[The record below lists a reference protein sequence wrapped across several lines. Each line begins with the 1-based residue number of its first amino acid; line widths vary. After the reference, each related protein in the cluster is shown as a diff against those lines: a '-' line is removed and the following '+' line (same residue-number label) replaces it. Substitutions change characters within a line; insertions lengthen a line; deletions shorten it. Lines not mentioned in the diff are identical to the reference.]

1 MPLGGKTKK
10 EPIERGE
17 QIMLGE
23 MFYLFGKYGD
33 AIAQAYT
40 WKYGRL
46 NIETDMSG
54 TFVGH
59 CGLDYITTIFRF
71 DSVKEAIELFRK
83 EIERLR
89 DG

>member
-1 MPLGGKTKK
+1 
-10 EPIERGE
+10 
-17 QIMLGE
+17 MLGE

-59 CGLDYITTIFRF
+59 CGLDYTITIFKF
-71 DSVKEAIELFRK
+71 AGVKEAIKLLRK
-83 EIERLR
+83 EIGRLH
-89 DG
+89 DGK